1 MLLSK
6 RIVEGAN
13 VTKKEVTVNGHSYE
27 EFTLTNRSGVLM
39 ELKLGLKNIHPVLL
53 LGPVRTDDEG
63 NERYIPYTIF
73 TKATLDANSDDY
85 IKSIMGNVIFYTSG
99 YSIHLFGL
107 YYDDLVH
114 GCGMLASNEVK
125 VQEDGTVTLEPKMLA
140 RRV

>member
-6 RIVEGAN
+6 RIVEGATI
-13 VTKKEVTVNGHSYE
+13 TKNEVNVNGHNYE

-39 ELKLGLKNIHPVLL
+39 ELKIGLKNISPVLL

-63 NERYIPYTIF
+63 NKRYIPYTIF

-99 YSIHLFGL
+99 FSIHLFGL